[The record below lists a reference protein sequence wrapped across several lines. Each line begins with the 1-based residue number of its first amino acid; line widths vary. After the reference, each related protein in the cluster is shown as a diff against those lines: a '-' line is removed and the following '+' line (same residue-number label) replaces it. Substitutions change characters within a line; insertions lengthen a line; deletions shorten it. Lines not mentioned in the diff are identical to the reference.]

1 MLFLCKNKNVKYDK
15 RKKDGFNMNVEIFTM
30 YAFIFLICLL
40 IIAIGVMVLVIMG
53 NLSMMKI
60 LAKCGVAV
68 FSNNIEKDSKLLH
81 FVNKESV
88 CWLHIPEICYS
99 PVMRYCDGKYKN
111 HNFLQKSNRFGEL
124 YLAEN
129 AKNDKLSEFRNDSE
143 FIVKDL
149 MTIKGSPL
157 GDGTDLRHMNFSQL
171 RKITEGIRENNEI
184 EVQICENGKVRKF
197 KAVGLIEKDKGNK
210 HIFKYDSRESFIN
223 SLIDMMKIK
232 TISRCPKKDVIFLEC
247 ATDIDIVIVMLVEK
261 G

>member
-1 MLFLCKNKNVKYDK
+1 
-15 RKKDGFNMNVEIFTM
+15 MNTEMITL
-30 YAFIFLICLL
+30 YGFIFLICLL
-40 IIAIGVMVLVIMG
+40 IIAIGIMILVIMG
-53 NLSMMKI
+53 NLSMMKL

-88 CWLHIPEICYS
+88 CWLKIPEICYS
-99 PVMRYCDGKYKN
+99 PVMRYCEGKYKN
-111 HNFLQKSNRFGEL
+111 HNFLQKSNRYGEL

-129 AKNDKLSEFRNDSE
+129 LKNDKLAMFRNDSD

-149 MTIKGSPL
+149 MTIKGSPI
-157 GDGTDLRHMNFSQL
+157 GNGTDLRHMNFSQL

-184 EVQICENGKVRKF
+184 EVEICENGNVRKF

-210 HIFKYDSRESFIN
+210 HSFKYDSRESFLQ

-232 TISRCPKKDVIFLEC
+232 TISRPPKKDVVFLEC
-247 ATDIDIVIVMLVEK
+247 ATDIDIVIVMLVLKENS
-261 G
+261 